1 MATPPLPHVYMESL
15 EEMPHEGKEPNQV
28 WYIGMASLRVGEQQQ
43 EVLASCQESDITS
56 GHRQRGTTEARLAM
70 SDGLS
75 SFNSPRAI
83 IRNRRMPNGTYGGV
97 RGR

>member
-1 MATPPLPHVYMESL
+1 MATPTLPHVYMEGL
-15 EEMPHEGKEPNQV
+15 EEMRHEGEKPHQV
-28 WYIGMASLRVGEQQQ
+28 RHSGMASLRMGQQQQ
-43 EVLASCQESDITS
+43 EVLASCKEPDFASGYQQGVITK
-56 GHRQRGTTEARLAM
+56 ARLAM

-75 SFNSPRAI
+75 SFNSPRAT